1 MADLLVCKE
10 KLLALVALYRKK
22 YELSKEVGADYYEP
36 GMMENLEQYRGSY
49 DEETGQ
55 IEICCASKGMRYE
68 NRTVNLER
76 VSVGEPVLIIRE
88 TSNTFNPNNFTITT
102 IHHASLGN
110 LSADLCNALG
120 PLYDAGRAQIISSH
134 ISYIEK
140 IVQRSRYAK
149 QGVLF
154 VKLVIQLK
162 ETCEIYSGQLDK

>member
-10 KLLALVALYRKK
+10 KLLALAALYRKK

-36 GMMENLEQYRGSY
+36 GMMENLEQYKGSY
-49 DEETGQ
+49 DAETGK
-55 IEICCASKGMRYE
+55 IEICCESKGMRYE

-76 VSVGEPVLIIRE
+76 VSVGDSVLIIRD
-88 TSNTFNPNNFTITT
+88 SANTFNSNNFAITSMNHT
-102 IHHASLGN
+102 SLGN

-120 PLYDAGRAQIISSH
+120 PLYDAGYAEILSSN

-140 IVQRSRYAK
+140 IAQRSRYAK

-154 VKLVIQLK
+154 VKLVILLR
-162 ETCEIYSGQLDK
+162 EV

>member
-49 DEETGQ
+49 DEGTGQ
-55 IEICCASKGMRYE
+55 IEICCESKGMRYE

-88 TSNTFNPNNFTITT
+88 ASNTFNPNNFTITT

-120 PLYDAGRAQIISSH
+120 PLYDAGYAQIISSH

-140 IVQRSRYAK
+140 NAQRSRYAK

-154 VKLVIQLK
+154 VKLVIQLR
-162 ETCEIYSGQLDK
+162 EICKTHPE

>member
-1 MADLLVCKE
+1 MADLFICKE
-10 KLLALVALYRKK
+10 KLLTLVALYNRK

-36 GMMENLEQYRGSY
+36 GMMENLEQYQGSY
-49 DEETGQ
+49 DAETGK
-55 IEICCASKGMRYE
+55 IEICCESKGMRYE

-76 VSVGEPVLIIRE
+76 VSVGDSVLIIRD
-88 TSNTFNPNNFTITT
+88 SANTFNSNNFAITSMN
-102 IHHASLGN
+102 HASLGN

-120 PLYDAGRAQIISSH
+120 PLYDVGCAEIISSH

-154 VKLVIQLK
+154 VKLVIQLR
-162 ETCEIYSGQLDK
+162 EICKTHPE